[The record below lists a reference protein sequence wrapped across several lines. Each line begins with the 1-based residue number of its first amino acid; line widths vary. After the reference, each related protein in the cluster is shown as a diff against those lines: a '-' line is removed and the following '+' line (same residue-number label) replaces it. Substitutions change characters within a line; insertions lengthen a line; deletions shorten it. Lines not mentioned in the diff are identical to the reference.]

1 LHISDKKIVVTGGLG
16 FMGSHFVDLVLEGSM
31 NNEVK
36 VLDANTYCGSRKN
49 LRMHVSHGRLDIIE
63 GSIRHRNAV
72 NEAIRNADIMVHFA
86 AETHVDR
93 SIASRKTFFDTN
105 VMGTLFLLEA
115 CLWEQVE
122 KIIVVSTDEVYG
134 NCAENATEDNTVLA
148 PMSPYAA
155 SKAAADLTARAFY
168 TTYDLPVCVVRPVNN
183 FGPRQYPEKLCP
195 LCITSMLD
203 GRKVPIYGDG
213 RNTREW
219 LYVRDTC
226 RGIIS
231 LLEHE
236 DWGGNVAGEIFNL
249 GSGVERSVLE
259 VTDTIGGI
267 LGIEPEKH
275 REWVEDR
282 PGHVKRHRVDWRK
295 INRLTG
301 WEPETTFEKGMK
313 QTVNWYR
320 KRHRGELE
328 TWWED

>member
-1 LHISDKKIVVTGGLG
+1 MNISDKKIVVTGGLG
-16 FMGSHFVDLVLEGSM
+16 FIGSHFVDLVLEDSTK
-31 NNEVK
+31 NTVK

-49 LRMHVSHGRLDIIE
+49 LRTHASHGRLDIIE
-63 GSIRHRNAV
+63 GSIRHRNALS
-72 NEAIRNADIMVHFA
+72 EAIRNADIVVHFA
-86 AETHVDR
+86 AETHVDS

-115 CLWEQVE
+115 CLREQVE
-122 KIIVVSTDEVYG
+122 KIVVVSSDEVYG
-134 NCAENATEDNTVLA
+134 NCATLATEENTVLA

-183 FGPRQYPEKLCP
+183 YGPRQFPEKLSP
-195 LCITSMLD
+195 KFITSVLN
-203 GRKVPIYGDG
+203 GGKIPIYGDG
-213 RNTREW
+213 KNTREW
-219 LYVRDTC
+219 LYVRDTS

-236 DWGGNVAGEIFNL
+236 NWSDHVAGEVFNL
-249 GSGVERSVLE
+249 GSGVERSVLDI
-259 VTDTIGGI
+259 TNAIGNI
-267 LGIEPEKH
+267 LRIDPEEC

-282 PGHVKRHRVDWRK
+282 PGHVKRHRVDWKK
-295 INRLTG
+295 INGLTG

-313 QTVNWYR
+313 LTVNWYR

-328 TWWED
+328 TWWDD

>member
-1 LHISDKKIVVTGGLG
+1 LNISDKKIVITGGLG
-16 FMGSHFVDLVLEGSM
+16 FMGSHFVDLVLENSTE
-31 NNEVK
+31 NTVK

-49 LRMHVSHGRLDIIE
+49 LRKHVFDERLDIIE
-63 GSIRHRNAV
+63 GSIVYKNILDD
-72 NEAIRNADIMVHFA
+72 AIRNADIVVHFA

-93 SIASRKTFFDTN
+93 SITSRKTFFDTN

-115 CLWEQVE
+115 CLRERVE
-122 KIIVVSTDEVYG
+122 KIVIISSDEVYG
-134 NCAENATEDNTVLA
+134 NCTTLATEENTVLA

-183 FGPRQYPEKLCP
+183 YGPRQYPEKLSP
-195 LCITSMLD
+195 KSITSMLN
-203 GRKVPIYGDG
+203 GRKIPIYGDG
-213 RNTREW
+213 KNTREW
-219 LYVRDTC
+219 LYVQDTA

-236 DWGGNVAGEIFNL
+236 NWPENVAGEVFNL
-249 GSGVERSVLE
+249 GSGVEKSVLDI
-259 VTDTIGGI
+259 TDAIGSI
-267 LGIEPEKH
+267 LRIDPDEY

-282 PGHVKRHRVDWRK
+282 PGHVRRHRVDWKK
-295 INRLTG
+295 INSLTG

-313 QTVNWYR
+313 LTVNWYR